1 MSFGSIDPGSGPAMK
16 SGIVALALVGWY
28 LILPPHVN
36 SLSKVDTD
44 APLKNWKVYEKF
56 GTVQECD
63 KSLSS
68 AQSKYG
74 QTAVAPTIASRE
86 VH

>member
-1 MSFGSIDPGSGPAMK
+1 MK

-44 APLKNWKVYEKF
+44 APLKN
-56 GTVQECD
+56 
-63 KSLSS
+63 
-68 AQSKYG
+68 
-74 QTAVAPTIASRE
+74 
-86 VH
+86 